1 MVKRLDSLLMSV
13 DHCEDRFVLS
23 VGIVAWQRRFLLP
36 EPKPQ
41 LFVHSFFCTQEN
53 NLVQMGIWVVLFL
66 VHQKVAWPGH
76 HQVWPEL
83 THKSHMAWLQAET
96 ISLSFCVSALSVFL
110 SFYLSVCLSL
120 IPFLYLKN
128 SLFCT
133 FIRGV
138 RMAQP
143 VLWMERMTQIIHTW
157 VEENTNTEN
166 FCWTT
171 WLTWTWCCTTEKPW
185 AWSWRHTVR
194 MNTKRVL
201 LVRGNQVAIV
211 DF

>member
-110 SFYLSVCLSL
+110 FFCLSISNTL
-120 IPFLYLKN
+120 PLLKKFIVLYFHKRSEDGSACFVNGENDTDNSHLGWGEHKHGEFLLNHMADMNLMLHNWETLSMELKTHGQDEYQK
-128 SLFCT
+128 S
-133 FIRGV
+133 
-138 RMAQP
+138 P
-143 VLWMERMTQIIHTW
+143 
-157 VEENTNTEN
+157 
-166 FCWTT
+166 
-171 WLTWTWCCTTEKPW
+171 P
-185 AWSWRHTVR
+185 S
-194 MNTKRVL
+194 
-201 LVRGNQVAIV
+201 
-211 DF
+211 